1 MDLDCIQVAMGFIGS
16 QQNYWTDYSSPLG
29 HVVCNVNNMWTR
41 RFEIQKVDNGYIV
54 NTYDKDHASEMKI
67 YVTFDEVHSYL
78 MAFFTKEYAQ
88 ELDQERF
95 I

>member
-1 MDLDCIQVAMGFIGS
+1 
-16 QQNYWTDYSSPLG
+16 
-29 HVVCNVNNMWTR
+29 MWTR
-41 RFEIQKVDNGYIV
+41 RFEIQKMENGFV
-54 NTYDKDHASEMKI
+54 VATYDVKDDPCQKT
-67 YVTFDEVHSYL
+67 YVYPTFDEVHSFL